1 MSIRKTA
8 ERFYL
13 SPNTVFKWNKG
24 LIPRSKKTYQ
34 ARKLDMEGLK
44 EDVHKHPDLYQY
56 ERAEK
61 FNVSQNCIHKGLK
74 DWAYHIKK
82 AFKHPRRQTKKS
94 VCYFKIKLKNINQK
108 IGFYPI
114 SMKVVLHLI
123 CRENMATQKWEKD
136 VMAITTGMQKEEKM

>member
-1 MSIRKTA
+1 MYAVSTIKKILFIKDKEKLSIRKTD

-13 SPNTVFKWNKG
+13 SSNTVFKWNKG
-24 LIPRSKKTYQ
+24 LIPKSKRICQ

-74 DWAYHIKK
+74 RLGVSY
-82 AFKHPRRQTKKS
+82 KKS
-94 VCYFKIKLKNINQK
+94 LQTPRGKRRKAYV
-108 IGFYPI
+108 I
-114 SMKVVLHLI
+114 SK
-123 CRENMATQKWEKD
+123 
-136 VMAITTGMQKEEKM
+136 